1 MKMPECLYVPSTMIN
16 PANVN
21 VLEMS
26 EQEYERLLVE
36 LELHNLP
43 LVTLLASIITITMQA

>member
-16 PANVN
+16 PANIN